1 MNFFINH
8 KKYILP
14 ILNFITLCIIV
25 FAISVFFIHKS
36 NLIIGCILIL
46 LSFLCLLSLIPFK
59 IKIKSRNIYKCDD
72 RNYKVW
78 SATLNKIFYDS
89 IIISLDLGIITE
101 NKGIYTPLYSKDNII
116 SAELKGR

>member
-1 MNFFINH
+1 M
-8 KKYILP
+8 YL
-14 ILNFITLCIIV
+14 LLTT
-25 FAISVFFIHKS
+25 ISRD
-36 NLIIGCILIL
+36 
-46 LSFLCLLSLIPFK
+46 K